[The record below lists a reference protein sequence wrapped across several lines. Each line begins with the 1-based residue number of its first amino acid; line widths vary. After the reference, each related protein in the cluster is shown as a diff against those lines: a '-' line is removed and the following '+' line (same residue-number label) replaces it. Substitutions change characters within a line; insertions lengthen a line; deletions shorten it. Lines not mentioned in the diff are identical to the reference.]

1 MSQSDDSKITWV
13 TCPDCGAKIGIVIS
27 VGKTGVVSSSSL
39 GHIEDI
45 SQQITSTSSL
55 PVSQPGT
62 VEEML
67 AAAGIDVTL
76 VDISEEGNI
85 VAVSP
90 KKFLGD
96 LWSPIND
103 SIRTIGGNWVR
114 EGRQSRWEIP
124 RENLS

>member
-27 VGKTGVVSSSSL
+27 VGKTGAVSSSSL

-45 SQQITSTSSL
+45 SQQIASTGSF

-62 VEEML
+62 VEEKL

-96 LWSPIND
+96 LWSPING
-103 SIRTIGGNWVR
+103 SIRTLGGNWVS
-114 EGRQSRWEIP
+114 EGRLSRWEIP

>member
-27 VGKTGVVSSSSL
+27 VGKSGAISSSSQ

-45 SQQITSTSSL
+45 PQQTVPTST
-55 PVSQPGT
+55 PASQPGT
-62 VEEML
+62 VEEKL

-124 RENLS
+124 RANLS

>member
-27 VGKTGVVSSSSL
+27 VGKTGAVSSTSL
-39 GHIEDI
+39 GHIEEI
-45 SQQITSTSSL
+45 PQQIAPAST
-55 PVSQPGT
+55 PTSQPGT
-62 VEEML
+62 VEVKL

-76 VDISEEGNI
+76 VNISEEGDL
-85 VAVSP
+85 VSVSP

-103 SIRTIGGNWVR
+103 AIRTIGGNWVR
-114 EGRQSRWEIP
+114 DGRQSRWDIP
-124 RENLS
+124 RQNLN